1 MIITHSTEEESTTK
15 KAVSLK
21 LLTLC
26 LLMILIVGCQTQKV
40 KAADLK
46 VADTPVPTRIY
57 QMFLQ
62 DEKATTVNRYI
73 KQYHA
78 NYDKHFWKTKYN
90 GKTPQQAA
98 QNEALKKIKRFVI
111 EDKAL
116 VKAGLIK
123 RPFAEFE
130 RYQKENQAGANLS
143 GIAAAQKQH
152 QGLMLKLESQY
163 VQSHRKS
170 VTINQKKDF
179 YAKYKAKYWSVPA
192 IVHYEVLTFDRAKIK
207 DINQFSEKVQQ
218 INGEHIDLKSIQN
231 DFEEAG
237 FKGQYNQTDSLH
249 DDNQY
254 YGVYSRL
261 ASDHSNEL
269 DVIFP
274 VWISEEKMGLLRIF
288 STEDGGFQPF
298 SDVQDDVV
306 TRLLNDKLRR
316 KISKTVQQVKIHI
329 DQAALSKQ
337 ALG

>member
-1 MIITHSTEEESTTK
+1 M
-15 KAVSLK
+15 
-21 LLTLC
+21 C
-26 LLMILIVGCQTQKV
+26 
-40 KAADLK
+40 
-46 VADTPVPTRIY
+46 
-57 QMFLQ
+57 
-62 DEKATTVNRYI
+62 N
-73 KQYHA
+73 
-78 NYDKHFWKTKYN
+78 
-90 GKTPQQAA
+90 
-98 QNEALKKIKRFVI
+98 
-111 EDKAL
+111 
-116 VKAGLIK
+116 
-123 RPFAEFE
+123 
-130 RYQKENQAGANLS
+130 
-143 GIAAAQKQH
+143 
-152 QGLMLKLESQY
+152 
-163 VQSHRKS
+163 HRKS